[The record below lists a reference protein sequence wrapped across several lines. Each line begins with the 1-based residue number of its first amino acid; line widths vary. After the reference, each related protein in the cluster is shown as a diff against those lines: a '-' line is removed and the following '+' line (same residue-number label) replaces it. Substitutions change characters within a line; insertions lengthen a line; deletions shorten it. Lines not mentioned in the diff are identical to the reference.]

1 MSRLFPL
8 CGRLTVT
15 GDEDRDDETVLFA
28 RVSIVL
34 AAGEMGRDLTM
45 ETTYDTDDTGHD
57 DGDGTLHHEVW
68 AEDGHGGDADTRLGC
83 SVAVGGQA

>member
-1 MSRLFPL
+1 
-8 CGRLTVT
+8 
-15 GDEDRDDETVLFA
+15 
-28 RVSIVL
+28 
-34 AAGEMGRDLTM
+34 MGRDLTM